1 MNTPMSKAHKLVYTT
16 TMPIRWGDM
25 DAMGH
30 VNNTVYFRYLEQAR
44 VEWFAHL
51 GYPINAK
58 QEAPV
63 IINASCTF
71 LMPLT
76 YPGNIVVRMYLGR
89 AGNSSVESYYEI
101 LRDDDGDDKVAAEG
115 AAKIVWFNPQ
125 TGKSAPLPAQV
136 RALSSND

>member
-1 MNTPMSKAHKLVYTT
+1 MSNARKLVYTT

-25 DAMGH
+25 DAMEH

-44 VEWFAHL
+44 VEWFARL
-51 GYPINAK
+51 GYAFNTK

-101 LRDDDGDDKVAAEG
+101 LREGDDEEKVVAEG
-115 AAKIVWFNPQ
+115 ASKIVWFNPQ
-125 TGKSAPLPAQV
+125 IGKSVPLPKKV
-136 RALSSND
+136 RDLSGND